1 MHRAHQDAVGQR
13 DVPQIQRGEQ
23 VRIVHATNFES
34 NGRMNV
40 PVLSGGKQALR
51 AQLLHQID
59 VGRVASC
66 PDTPGSAPP
75 KRVFGRAEEVPKA
88 RLSLLQVAAACTP
101 RTASAAGRCPGG
113 LPAV

>member
-1 MHRAHQDAVGQR
+1 
-13 DVPQIQRGEQ
+13 
-23 VRIVHATNFES
+23 
-34 NGRMNV
+34 MNV

-75 KRVFGRAEEVPKA
+75 KRVFGRAEEVEK
-88 RLSLLQVAAACTP
+88 
-101 RTASAAGRCPGG
+101 PG
-113 LPAV
+113 